1 MSIINKYKQ
10 KKLNVVYMRGVPE
23 KKKTTNFFSLMK
35 PVLVELFLPRVFL
48 FHNS

>member
-1 MSIINKYKQ
+1 MNIINKYKQ

-23 KKKTTNFFSLMK
+23 KKKTTNFFSLLK